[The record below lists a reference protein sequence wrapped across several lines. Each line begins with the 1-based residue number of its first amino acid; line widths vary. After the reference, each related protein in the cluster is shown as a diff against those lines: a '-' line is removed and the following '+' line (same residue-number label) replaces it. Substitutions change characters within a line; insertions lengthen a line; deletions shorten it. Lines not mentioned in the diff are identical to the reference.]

1 MNNDLYKTLGISRSA
16 TAREIKKRYRQL
28 LTTGGESGVTTE
40 QIEAA
45 YQVLSDTLQRTEYD
59 LSLETAHQ
67 TTEQSSVE
75 SKEEVEEIAAQPR
88 DLSEEKPPSVSI
100 RNSSSSNAMS
110 RRRNKESQRQK
121 IGLVV
126 ALLLGLFAA
135 GPVAIVILKVG
146 FSVDILGLWDES
158 NPNPATNTDIALL
171 KNEKEAATKE
181 AATKEAATKEA
192 ATKEEADADPVSE
205 NQPDDQEKLK
215 KDDQQGGKTED
226 QRLEVP
232 PEKDVAIAKKQLEEL
247 FLADFLEANKL
258 EDRETKRKTIR
269 DLINKLTQSVDLTQP
284 ADAYALYDSALA
296 MGLLIYDVELC
307 DSIVDQMSNVFN
319 QSKLEILDKK
329 IRDHQKETK
338 ENTPKG
344 NLKDQLIEMADI
356 YGYMHA
362 VAEHHFQFSK
372 ALFYIDQEI
381 AIYRSKQINNAV
393 EKLVEELIVRRNL
406 TEIRLQYKN
415 NFENAFRSLKEMKLS
430 AIKAS
435 LPMGLYDIVILNDW
449 LSGATKLRQC
459 DDEFYQAAANFELI
473 ALKDTATADQQAAAA
488 ESWQA
493 FLSEKQG
500 LDDLISEIII
510 NRVTYWYKRAL
521 PNLKGISKLA
531 ADRWLNEHPD

>member
-1 MNNDLYKTLGISRSA
+1 MKNDLYKTLGISRSA

-28 LTTGGESGVTTE
+28 LTTDGESGVTTE

-45 YQVLSDTLQRTEYD
+45 YQVLSDPLQRTEYD

-75 SKEEVEEIAAQPR
+75 SKEEVEEIAAPPR

-100 RNSSSSNAMS
+100 RNYSSSNAMS

-171 KNEKEAATKE
+171 KIEKEAAAKE
-181 AATKEAATKEA
+181 AAAKEEAA
-192 ATKEEADADPVSE
+192 KEEADADPVSE
-205 NQPDDQEKLK
+205 NQPDDEEKLK
-215 KDDQQGGKTED
+215 KDDKEDGKTED

-232 PEKDVAIAKKQLEEL
+232 SEKDRAIAKKQLQEL
-247 FLADFLEANKL
+247 FLADFREANKL
-258 EDRETKRKTIR
+258 EDRETKKKTIR
-269 DLINKLTQSVDLTQP
+269 LLINKLTQSVDLTQP
-284 ADAYALYDSALA
+284 ADTYALYDSALA

-307 DSIVDQMSNVFN
+307 DSIVDRMSSVFN
-319 QSKLEILDKK
+319 QSKFEILDKK
-329 IRDHQKETK
+329 IGQFRTEGQFIDHQKESK
-338 ENTPKG
+338 ENTPTG

-356 YGYMHA
+356 YGYMYA

-381 AIYRSKQINNAV
+381 AIYRSIQIKNA
-393 EKLVEELIVRRNL
+393 VEELIVRRNL

-415 NFENAFRSLKEMKLS
+415 NFENAFRSLKEMELS

-473 ALKDTATADQQAAAA
+473 ALKDTATADQQADAA

-531 ADRWLNEHPD
+531 ADRWLNEHPE